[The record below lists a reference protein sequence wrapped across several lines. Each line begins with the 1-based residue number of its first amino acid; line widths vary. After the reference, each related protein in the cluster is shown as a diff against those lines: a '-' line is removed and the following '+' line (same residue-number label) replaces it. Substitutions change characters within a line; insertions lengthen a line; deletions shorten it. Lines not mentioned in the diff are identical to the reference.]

1 MTDAAP
7 VMTTPSPARDAR
19 WKVPAAV
26 VVVLLV
32 LGGLG
37 GWLLW
42 PDEEPVVA
50 VPAKVCEAS
59 LPGGAV
65 KGLVPERGEKF
76 REENAYNFAT
86 AGHSPEAVR
95 RWGLGQCQLTGGGA
109 SVKVEYRLLQGGDY
123 TRADVDTD
131 ARESGSTPLALGAA
145 GGYLKGP
152 GAHLFVDC
160 PVRPGGDE
168 LLEVSVGVG
177 GNGADEKD
185 RAVRS
190 SASALAADAA
200 RHVARDIR
208 RCPGAENLPS
218 GPPRIG

>member
-1 MTDAAP
+1 MT
-7 VMTTPSPARDAR
+7 
-19 WKVPAAV
+19 
-26 VVVLLV
+26 
-32 LGGLG
+32 
-37 GWLLW
+37 
-42 PDEEPVVA
+42 

-65 KGLVPERGEKF
+65 KGLMPERGEEFQEK
-76 REENAYNFAT
+76 NAYNFAT
-86 AGHSPEAVR
+86 GGHSSDAVR
-95 RWGLGQCQLTGGGA
+95 NWGLGQCLLAGGGV
-109 SVKVEYRLLQGGDY
+109 SLKVEYRFLQGGDY
-123 TRADVDTD
+123 TRADVERD
-131 ARESGSTPLALGAA
+131 ARESGSTPLTLGDA
-145 GGYLKGP
+145 GGYLEGP

-177 GNGADEKD
+177 GNGVDVKD

-190 SASALAADAA
+190 SAAGLAADAA

-208 RCPGAENLPS
+208 SCPDAEKLPS